1 MKTVAPAQSLA
12 EEIERDLLDR
22 HGPMIGGRA
31 LCAALGFSSMAAF
44 RQALTR
50 GRVPVPIFSLPLR
63 RGKFALVKDVAC
75 WIAQQRQQAV
85 ERNRKTNSGGCCC

>member
-1 MKTVAPAQSLA
+1 MTTVAPPDSLA
-12 EEIERDLLDR
+12 VEIERDLLDR

-31 LCAALGFSSMAAF
+31 LCSALGFPSMAAF
-44 RQALTR
+44 RQSLTR

-75 WIAQQRQQAV
+75 WIAQQRQQAI
-85 ERNRKTNSGGCCC
+85 KKIQ